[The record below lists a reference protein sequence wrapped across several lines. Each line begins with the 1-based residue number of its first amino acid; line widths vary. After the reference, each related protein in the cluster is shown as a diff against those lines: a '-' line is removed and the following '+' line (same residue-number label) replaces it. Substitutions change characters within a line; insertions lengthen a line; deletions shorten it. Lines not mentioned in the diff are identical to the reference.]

1 MFAFVKKLLDPIL
14 RLFGKKKK
22 EPELRMPK
30 GLSKEQQKQLR
41 EIQERNTRDPNI
53 PQTAQDSIP
62 FQRMFPDGI
71 CRVTD
76 NYYTKTIQFQD
87 INYQLAQQ
95 EDQTAIFE
103 EWCSFLNFFDS
114 SIRFELSFMNM
125 TTDAADFEK
134 MIRIPFKKD
143 MFNHIRIEFSSMLKR
158 QLAQGNNGLTKTKYL
173 TFGIEAD
180 SMKQAKPRLQ
190 HVEIDL
196 LNNFRR
202 LGVRAKT
209 LSGKERLHLMHS
221 MFHMGEGDNEK
232 FLFDWKWLVGSG
244 MSVKDF
250 IAPTC
255 FAFPKSR
262 VFQMGGLYGS
272 MSYLQITASDLSDQM
287 LKDFLEMES
296 SQIVTMHI
304 QSVDQNK
311 AIKTIKR
318 TITELDRSKIE
329 EQKKAVRSG
338 YDMDIIPSDLA
349 TYGKDAKALL
359 KELQSQNERMFLLTF
374 LVMNTGKTEAE
385 LETNV
390 FQASSI
396 AQKYNCNLRR
406 LDYQQEQGLMSSL
419 PLAYNQIEIQRGM
432 TTSSTAIFVPFTTQE
447 LFQDGKET
455 IYYGL
460 NALSNNLIM
469 VDRKKLK
476 NPNGL
481 ILGTPGS
488 GKSFSAKREITNA
501 FLVSDD
507 DIIVCDPE
515 AEYTA
520 LVRKLEGQVIKIS
533 PSSTQYINPMD
544 INANYSEEDNPIA
557 LKADF
562 VLSLCELIVGGKE
575 GLQPVEKTVI
585 DRCVHQI
592 YQKYFEDP
600 RPENMPILQDL
611 YEALLNQEEKEAKH
625 VATALEIY
633 VTGSLNLFN
642 HHTNVDVQ
650 NRFVCYDIKEL
661 GKQLKKIGMLVVQD
675 QVWGR
680 VTANR
685 NAGKA
690 TRYYMDEFHLLLKE
704 EQTAAYSVEIW
715 KRFRKWGG
723 IPTGITQNVKDL
735 LSSREVENI
744 FENSDFIIMLNQAAG
759 DRQIL
764 ASQLNISPH
773 QLSYVTQSGEGEG
786 LLFYGNVIL
795 PFVDHFPTD
804 LELYSIMTTK
814 LAEVQEAKEA

>member
-1 MFAFVKKLLDPIL
+1 MSIDKKKSRKAKAASSAPVSTKKLSRKQQRELQTAVKKA
-14 RLFGKKKK
+14 K
-22 EPELRMPK
+22 
-30 GLSKEQQKQLR
+30 
-41 EIQERNTRDPNI
+41 RDDGVPR
-53 PQTAQDSIP
+53 TAQQSIP

-76 NYYTKTIQFQD
+76 RYYTKTIQFQD

-95 EDQTAIFE
+95 EDKTAIFE

-114 SIRFELSFMNM
+114 SIHFELSFMNM
-125 TTDAADFEK
+125 STDADAFEK
-134 MIRIPFKKD
+134 SIRIPYQNDGFD
-143 MFNHIRIEFSSMLKR
+143 DVRAEYGMMLR
-158 QLAQGNNGLTKTKYL
+158 QQLQKGNNGLTKTKYL

-180 SMKQAKPRLQ
+180 SMKQAKPRLD
-190 HVEIDL
+190 HIEVDL
-196 LNNFRR
+196 MNNFHR
-202 LGVRAKT
+202 LGVAAK
-209 LSGKERLHLMHS
+209 LLDGKERLQLMHS
-221 MFHMGEGDNEK
+221 MFHMGDQEK
-232 FLFDWKWLVGSG
+232 FRFDWKWLPKSG
-244 MSVKDF
+244 LSVKDY
-250 IAPTC
+250 IAPTS
-255 FAFPKSR
+255 FAFPGSR
-262 VFQMGGLYGS
+262 IFRMGKLYGA
-272 MSYLQITASDLSDQM
+272 MSYLQITASDISDQL
-287 LKDFLEMES
+287 LKDFLDMDS
-296 SQIVTMHI
+296 SEIVTMHI

-311 AIKTIKR
+311 AIKQIKH

-329 EQKKAVRSG
+329 EQKKAVRAG

-349 TYGKDAKALL
+349 TYGNDAKSLL

-374 LVMNTGKTEAE
+374 LVLNTGSTKQE

-390 FQASSI
+390 FQANSI
-396 AQKYNCNLRR
+396 AQKHNCNLRR

-447 LFQDGKET
+447 LFQDGKEAL
-455 IYYGL
+455 YYGL

-501 FLVSDD
+501 FLTTSD

-515 AEYTA
+515 AEYAA
-520 LVRKLEGQVIKIS
+520 LVTRLKGQVIKIS

-544 INANYSEEDNPIA
+544 INSNYSEEDNPIA
-557 LKADF
+557 LKSDF
-562 VLSLCELIVGGKE
+562 ILSLCELVVGGKE

-592 YQKYFEDP
+592 YQTYFENP
-600 RPENMPILQDL
+600 VPEKMPILEDL
-611 YEALLNQEEKEAKH
+611 YNALLNQEEKEARH

-633 VTGSLNLFN
+633 VKGSLNLFN
-642 HHTNVDVQ
+642 HRTNVDVN

-661 GKQLKKIGMLVVQD
+661 GKQMKKIGMLIVQD

-685 NAGKA
+685 SAGKC
-690 TRYYMDEFHLLLKE
+690 TRYYVDEFHLLLKE

-723 IPTGITQNVKDL
+723 CPTGITQNVKDL
-735 LSSREVENI
+735 LTSREVENI

-764 ASQLNISPH
+764 ANTLNISPH
-773 QLSYVTQSGEGEG
+773 QLSYVTHSGEGEG

-795 PFVDHFPTD
+795 PFVDHFPTN
-804 LELYSIMTTK
+804 LELYRIMTTK
-814 LAEVQEAKEA
+814 LSEVTPEKEA